1 MNSRKAARGRPRN
14 KSQAVQCVKLFSYHC
29 GIRDKPMLRSCSKHR
44 IDRSG
49 AEPHLDNV
57 GDKRHLGHRRL
68 LRSGRWRFC
77 TVERVAET
85 KRSLSSGKTP
95 KTQHTATVCA
105 KDVLKLV
112 DVLQFV
118 KLRYRP
124 DAIQWEYPQLVTD
137 LSRSTA
143 ATALIV
149 DRAARARPCAR
160 RLGITVNGR
169 CLHSPVDSEG
179 TP

>member
-1 MNSRKAARGRPRN
+1 MGVFCALEGAASACL
-14 KSQAVQCVKLFSYHC
+14 KK
-29 GIRDKPMLRSCSKHR
+29 
-44 IDRSG
+44 
-49 AEPHLDNV
+49 
-57 GDKRHLGHRRL
+57 L
-68 LRSGRWRFC
+68 LRQSGP
-77 TVERVAET
+77 
-85 KRSLSSGKTP
+85 SLRED
-95 KTQHTATVCA
+95 TQDAAHRHCLRKGCLEAGR
-105 KDVLKLV
+105 L
-112 DVLQFV
+112 LQFV

-137 LSRSTA
+137 LSRSTP

-160 RLGITVNGR
+160 RLGITVSGR

>member
-1 MNSRKAARGRPRN
+1 MNSRKAARERPRN
-14 KSQAVQCVKLFSYHC
+14 KSQAVQCAKLFSYRC
-29 GIRDKPMLRSCSKHR
+29 AIRHKPMLRSCSKHR

-49 AEPHLDNV
+49 ADPSHNV
-57 GDKRHLGHRRL
+57 GDKRHLGHGRL
-68 LRSGRWRFC
+68 LRSGRGRFC
-77 TVERVAET
+77 TVEGVAET